1 MKLAHEMKILTIPKT
16 IKLLK
21 LLGIVYLVLIS
32 MNGGFQL

>member
-21 LLGIVYLVLIS
+21 LLGIVEFVLS
-32 MNGGFQL
+32 PQK